1 MEKLLYFDICALIIL
16 VILITSTLFRNM
28 LRGKVNC
35 FFFALLILS
44 LITTGFD
51 IWAIALDNAGAGNLT
66 FKYVAHTF
74 YLLFHN
80 LTTPLYIFY
89 IIALSDTWHII
100 RRKII
105 FPILLFMPFA
115 IDIILLIS
123 NLFIH
128 KLFYFDANDTYTRGS
143 IYFIIYIIAAIYFL
157 FGFIYLTH
165 YRMLF
170 SIKKF
175 SSLIAVFPLM
185 LFATIVQML
194 YPAIRIEMFVHSA
207 CLLYICMMVQRPE
220 ERLDMDSGL
229 QNLSSYVNDINH
241 AVLTKK
247 QNRIIM
253 INITNYE
260 VVRKMLGYE
269 NNIKMLKAISEKL
282 SAININMLLQS
293 DLYYLGS
300 GKFRV
305 VTDLI
310 PYDMVYAAAE
320 MINET
325 LKPNLTINQMEINL
339 IACVC
344 IVNYPEDIKDAES
357 LLAFENEL
365 NGRYYN
371 GNVLLAADI
380 YQQSHYEIMKDIDRI
395 IEHALTNNEFEVYY
409 QPIYS
414 VADNCFKSAEALL
427 RLHTQDGKFISPELF
442 IPAAEKS
449 GAIHKIGVFVLEQ
462 VCDFIASDDFK
473 KLHLNYIEVNLSVSQ
488 CMQSGLAGD
497 VLDIIKKYK
506 IETSRINL
514 EITETAASYSQN
526 TMLDNLNILSDA
538 GISLSLDDFG
548 TGYSNMMRIA
558 SLPLRIV
565 KLDKTFSDISEYPNM
580 SVVLENTIRMIKEMN
595 MQIVVEGVE
604 TEQLA
609 DKFSEL
615 ECEFI
620 QGFYYSKP
628 MPKDKL
634 IAFLKESAYPSDNH

>member
-1 MEKLLYFDICALIIL
+1 MEKLLYFDYCALIIL
-16 VILITSTLFRNM
+16 LILITSTLFRKM
-28 LRGKVNC
+28 LRGKVNY
-35 FFFALLILS
+35 FFFSLLILS

-51 IWAIALDNAGAGNLT
+51 IWAVALDNTGAGHLAL
-66 FKYVAHTF
+66 KYASHTF

-80 LTTPLYIFY
+80 LTTPLYILY
-89 IIALSDTWHII
+89 IIALSDTWHIV
-100 RRKII
+100 RRKVIL
-105 FPILLFMPFA
+105 PILLVIPVA
-115 IDIILLIS
+115 TDVILLIS
-123 NLFIH
+123 NLFLH
-128 KLFYFDANDTYTRGS
+128 KLFYFDADDTYTRGS
-143 IYFIIYIIAAIYFL
+143 LYFIIYIIAAIYFV

-165 YRMLF
+165 YRILF

-185 LFATIVQML
+185 LFATVVQML
-194 YPAIRIEMFVHSA
+194 YPALRIEIFIHSA

-220 ERLDMDSGL
+220 ERFDMDSGL
-229 QNLSSYVNDINH
+229 QNISSYVNDINR

-282 SAININMLLQS
+282 RTINTEMALNS
-293 DLYYLGS
+293 DLYYLGA

-305 VTDLI
+305 VSDVIT
-310 PYDMVYAAAE
+310 YDKIYEAAKK
-320 MINET
+320 INADM
-325 LKPNLTINQMEINL
+325 KPNLTINQMEINL

-344 IVNYPEDIKDAES
+344 IANCPEDIKDAES
-357 LLAFENEL
+357 LIAFGNEL
-365 NGRYYN
+365 DGRYYN
-371 GNVLLAADI
+371 GNVLLASDI
-380 YQQSHYEIMKDIDRI
+380 YQQSRYEIMKDIDSI

-414 VADNCFKSAEALL
+414 VADKCFKSAEALL
-427 RLHTQDGKFISPELF
+427 RLRTKDGTFISPDIF

-449 GAIHKIGVFVLEQ
+449 GAIHKIGTFVLEE
-462 VCDFIASDDFK
+462 VCAFIASDDFK

-497 VLDIIKKYK
+497 VLAIIEKYE
-506 IETSRINL
+506 IETSQLNL
-514 EITETAASYSQN
+514 EITETVASYSQN
-526 TMLDNLNILSDA
+526 TMMDNLNILSDA

-548 TGYSNMMRIA
+548 TGYSNVIRIA

-565 KLDKTFSDISEYPNM
+565 KLDKTFSDISENPNM
-580 SVVLENTIRMIKEMN
+580 SVILENTIRMIKEMN
-595 MQIVVEGVE
+595 MQIVVEGIE
-604 TEQLA
+604 TKQLA
-609 DKFSEL
+609 EKFTEL

-634 IAFLKESAYPSDNH
+634 IAFLEG